1 MKNQTTIASIATA
14 LGKGAISII
23 RLSGEESI
31 TIVNKIFKGANL
43 LKVKSHTIHYG
54 HIVDRNNKNIDEV
67 LVSVFKAPK
76 TYTKEDVVEINCHGG
91 IFVTNK
97 VLELLLENGAQL
109 ATAGEFT
116 KRAFLNG
123 RIDLTQAE
131 AVMDMIKSETDR
143 SLKCA
148 NISLKGEVKRLIKS
162 FQEEIMD
169 AIMKM
174 EVNIDYP
181 EYNDEFQVTNEYL
194 KPKLTNLNKK
204 LDDILQKTNDS
215 IVIKEGIKTV
225 IIGKPNVGKS
235 SLLNALLDEEKAIV
249 TSIAGTTRDVVEGK
263 ISINGVILNLVDTAG
278 IHNSDDVVE
287 KIGIEKSKK
296 LIKEAELVLLML
308 DNSKELE
315 QIDNELLKETEN
327 KKRIVII
334 NKCDLNQKLKSKI
347 DALYVSVN
355 NKDDIVK
362 IKDAISNMCIKAQLN
377 DLDATYIGNTRQI
390 SLIKKAKESIEDAIN
405 SINYDMTMDIIS
417 SSVREAYLTLG
428 EIIGEG
434 SPDEIID
441 KIFENFCLGK

>member
-215 IVIKEGIKTV
+215 IVIKEGVKTV

-334 NKCDLNQKLKSKI
+334 NKCDLNQKLKNKI